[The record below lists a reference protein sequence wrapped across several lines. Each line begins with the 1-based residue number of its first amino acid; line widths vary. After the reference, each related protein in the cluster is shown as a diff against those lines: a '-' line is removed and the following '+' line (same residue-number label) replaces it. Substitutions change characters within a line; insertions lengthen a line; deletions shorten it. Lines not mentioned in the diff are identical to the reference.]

1 MQEADAMKNILIL
14 EDESILSNLLR
25 LVLQGYF
32 VVSTTTA
39 ENALCKFIEY
49 DRHFD
54 LLLSDVTIS
63 KRSGVQVALILRS
76 ELPELKII
84 LTSGYPL
91 SMWSE
96 QDASDLQRLGKDSV
110 TLLMKPFSI
119 QTLLNTVDALIGPP
133 EEPRPGEQRHGG
145 ASGG

>member
-1 MQEADAMKNILIL
+1 MKNILIL
-14 EDESILSNLLR
+14 EDEPILSSLLR

-49 DRHFD
+49 NRRFD
-54 LLLSDVTIS
+54 LLVSDVTLPIS
-63 KRSGVQVALILRS
+63 SGVQVALILRS
-76 ELPELKII
+76 EQPELKII

-96 QDASDLQRLGKDSV
+96 QNADDLQRLGRDSV
-110 TLLMKPFSI
+110 TILAKPFSP
-119 QTLLNTVDALIGPP
+119 QALLNSVRALIGPAERSAP
-133 EEPRPGEQRHGG
+133 VQCHGR
-145 ASGG
+145 AS

>member
-1 MQEADAMKNILIL
+1 MQEGDAMKNILIL
-14 EDESILSNLLR
+14 EDEPFLSNFLR

-39 ENALCKFIEY
+39 EHALCKFIEY
-49 DRHFD
+49 NRSFD
-54 LLLSDVTIS
+54 LLISDVALPKS
-63 KRSGVQVALILRS
+63 SGVQVALVLRS

-96 QDASDLQRLGKDSV
+96 QNSSDLQRLGRDSV

-119 QTLLNTVDALIGPP
+119 QTLLNTVDALIGLP
-133 EEPRPGEQRHGG
+133 EESESVQGSGG
-145 ASGG
+145 ASF

>member
-1 MQEADAMKNILIL
+1 MKNILIL
-14 EDESILSNLLR
+14 EDEPFLASFLR

-49 DRHFD
+49 NRRFD
-54 LLLSDVTIS
+54 LLVSDVTLPIS
-63 KRSGVQVALILRS
+63 SGVQVALILRS

-96 QDASDLQRLGKDSV
+96 QNACDLQRLGGDSV

-119 QTLLNTVDALIGPP
+119 ETLLNTVDALIGPP
-133 EEPRPGEQRHGG
+133 E
-145 ASGG
+145 

>member
-1 MQEADAMKNILIL
+1 MKNVLIL
-14 EDESILSNLLR
+14 EDELFVSNLLR

-49 DRHFD
+49 NRRFD
-54 LLLSDVTIS
+54 LLISDVTLPTS
-63 KRSGVQVALILRS
+63 SGIQVASILRS
-76 ELPELKII
+76 ALPDLKII

-96 QDASDLQRLGKDSV
+96 ENAFDLQRLGKDSV

-119 QTLLNTVDALIGPP
+119 QTLLSTVDALIGPA
-133 EEPRPGEQRHGG
+133 EESESVRQSGG
-145 ASGG
+145 AS